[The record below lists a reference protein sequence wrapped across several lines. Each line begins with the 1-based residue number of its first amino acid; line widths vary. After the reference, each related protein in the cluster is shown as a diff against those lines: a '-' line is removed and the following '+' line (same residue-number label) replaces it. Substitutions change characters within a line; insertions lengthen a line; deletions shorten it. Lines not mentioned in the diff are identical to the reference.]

1 MPADPVRV
9 ALIQMA
15 CAPSIEENLDHAV
28 DLVRQAAR
36 AGAELVCLPE
46 LFGAQYFC
54 QREDHR
60 LFALAE
66 SIPGPSTARLSAVVR
81 EAKITLIASL
91 FERRAPGLYHNT
103 VAVLDHESAGPDHI
117 AGLYR
122 KMHIPDDPL
131 FYEKFYFAPGDLGFR
146 AIPTSNGPVGA
157 LICWDQWFPEA
168 ARLTALE
175 GAQSIFIP
183 TAIGWHPSEK
193 SEFGAAQY
201 SAWKAIQRAH
211 AIANGVFVC
220 AVNRVGHEH
229 GDVLLSNPDGTTTE
243 FPGPGDHTPG
253 GGCKSGIDFWGGSFI
268 ADPFGRI
275 LAQASHNQE
284 EIVTATL
291 DPALVETTRQH
302 WPFLRD
308 RRIDAYANITSRMLD

>member
-15 CAPSIEENLDHAV
+15 CAPSIEENLDHAA

-36 AGAELVCLPE
+36 DGAQIVCLPE
-46 LFGAQYFC
+46 LFRSQYFC
-54 QREDHR
+54 QREDHA

-66 SIPGPSTARLSAVVR
+66 PIPGPSTARLSSVVR
-81 EAKITLIASL
+81 EARITLIASL

-103 VAVLDHESAGPDHI
+103 VAVLDHESAGSDNI
-117 AGLYR
+117 SGIYR

-131 FYEKFYFAPGDLGFR
+131 YYEKFYFAPGDLGFR
-146 AIPTSNGPVGA
+146 AIPTSHGPIGA

-175 GAQSIFIP
+175 GAEMLFYP

-201 SAWKAIQRAH
+201 SAWKTIQRSH

-220 AVNRVGHEH
+220 AVNRVGHEY
-229 GDVLLSNPDGTTTE
+229 GDVIHDGKE
-243 FPGPGDHTPG
+243 IQGPGDHSTA
-253 GGCKSGIDFWGGSFI
+253 SGIEFWGGSFI

-291 DPALVETTRQH
+291 DPALVETTRQN

-308 RRIDAYANITSRMLD
+308 RRIDAYAPITRRLLD

>member
-1 MPADPVRV
+1 MHADPIRV

-15 CAPSIEENLDHAV
+15 CVPSIEENLDHAAEM
-28 DLVRQAAR
+28 VRQAAR
-36 AGAELVCLPE
+36 AGAQIVCLPE
-46 LFGAQYFC
+46 LFRAQYFC

-66 SIPGPSTARLSAVVR
+66 PLPGPSTARLSAVVR

-103 VAVLDHESAGPDHI
+103 VAVLDHESAEPDQI
-117 AGLYR
+117 AGIYR

-229 GDVLLSNPDGTTTE
+229 GDVIHDGME
-243 FPGPGDHTPG
+243 IEGPGEHSPAN
-253 GGCKSGIDFWGGSFI
+253 GIEFWGGSFI
-268 ADPFGRI
+268 CDPFGRI

-308 RRIDAYANITSRMLD
+308 RRIDAYGKITRRLLD